1 VKLRYASAEDIP
13 LLAELSHQLIQDERA
28 SNPVSVAELSTRMR
42 AWLQGEYRAVIFE
55 RASEPVAYALFR
67 PSEEGLYLRQFFVD
81 RAHRGQGVGRRAIE
95 LFREQVVPSG
105 QPLLLEV
112 LVHNEGAIAF
122 WQRLGFRQHALSFR
136 SGP

>member
-1 VKLRYASAEDIP
+1 VKLRCASAEDIP
-13 LLAELSHQLIQDERA
+13 LLAELNHQLIQDECA
-28 SNPVSVAELSTRMR
+28 SNPMSVAELSTRMR
-42 AWLQGEYRAVIFE
+42 AWLQGDYRTVIFE
-55 RASEPVAYALFR
+55 RDSEPIAYALFR

-81 RAHRGQGVGRRAIE
+81 RAHRRQGVGRHAIE

-122 WQRLGFRQHALSFR
+122 WQRLGFRRHALSFR
-136 SGP
+136 TDP